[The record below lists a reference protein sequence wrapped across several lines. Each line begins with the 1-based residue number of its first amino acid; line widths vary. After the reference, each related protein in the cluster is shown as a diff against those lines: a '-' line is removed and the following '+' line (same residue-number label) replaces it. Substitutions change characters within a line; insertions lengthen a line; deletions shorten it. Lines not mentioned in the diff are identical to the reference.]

1 MYKVLGCG
9 LKGYVGW
16 KMYKDLELSPRMAKK
31 EKNKFKK
38 SLQGKDEVN

>member
-31 EKNKFKK
+31 KKINLK
-38 SLQGKDEVN
+38 SLSKGKMK